1 MGQKTQIYWESP
13 QVFDSHIFAI
23 VRFVVD
29 GFAKLVFVSVV
40 VEKQM
45 IHLHQPYEA
54 LCFHLPS
61 LHLLYWGTVFLTLFM
76 VDRFHPLS
84 LLSCLPNL

>member
-45 IHLHQPYEA
+45 IHLHQPMKLSA
-54 LCFHLPS
+54 FISPPS
-61 LHLLYWGTVFLTLFM
+61 T
-76 VDRFHPLS
+76 
-84 LLSCLPNL
+84 SCTGEQFF